1 MFSLSEI
8 PFGKYRRY
16 DFRHPETGIGFSVA
30 PAAGAN
36 VPEILFDGVNILD
49 GYESPEEMEAGKWG
63 KSALLFPFPNRLK
76 DGRFDWQDRTY
87 QFPINNEATNNAI
100 HGFAREERFEVTH
113 IDLGAEHAEITCALN
128 YDGRYPYF
136 PFPLLFEVTYRITN
150 RRDFEVRFV
159 VRNRHTSALP
169 FGIGW
174 HPYFKLA
181 EKADLHQLA
190 LPACEKVE
198 IDARMIPTGN
208 FTPFST
214 FNRLQTLAD
223 TQLDTCFRVTESN
236 PLYHIQ
242 LCGHTHQLTLTAS
255 ASLFPYF
262 QVFTPPHRNS
272 IALEPMTCNVDALNN
287 GQGRIE
293 LPAGGDWA
301 GAVRI
306 ACGTRVA
313 D

>member
-1 MFSLSEI
+1 MFFLSEI
-8 PFGKYRRY
+8 SFGKYRRY
-16 DFRHPETGIGFSVA
+16 DFRHLETGVGFSVA

-76 DGRFDWQDRTY
+76 DGQYDWQGRRY

-100 HGFAREERFEVTH
+100 HGFAREEVFEVTH
-113 IDLGAEHAEITCALN
+113 IDLGTDHAEITCALD
-128 YDGRYPYF
+128 YDGRHAYF
-136 PFPLLFEVTYRITN
+136 PFPLRFEVTYRITN
-150 RRDFEVRFV
+150 QRNFEVRFV

-190 LPACEKVE
+190 LPACEQVE
-198 IDARMIPTGN
+198 IDDRMIPTGN
-208 FTPFST
+208 FTPFSA
-214 FNRLQTLAD
+214 FNRLQTLGN
-223 TQLDTCFRVTESN
+223 TQLDTCFRVTE
-236 PLYHIQ
+236 PHPQYRMQ
-242 LCGHTHQLTLTAS
+242 LCGSARQLTLTAS
-255 ASLFPYF
+255 SGLFPYF

-272 IALEPMTCNVDALNN
+272 IALEPMTCNVDAFNN
-287 GQGRIE
+287 GLGRIE
-293 LPAGGDWA
+293 LPAGAVWE
-301 GAVRI
+301 GAVRVDWGI
-306 ACGTRVA
+306 GN
-313 D
+313 